1 MGVSELLGSQEVSSE
16 LRVSSETLRLED
28 RGCRLARG
36 SQIHPP
42 PPTHTAETHQ
52 ALEGTF
58 DEGLRDNS
66 SSGEEIRAQ
75 ARFLRHPKELKSA
88 SGSKVT
94 SLRRGVFKT
103 CQGS

>member
-1 MGVSELLGSQEVSSE
+1 MGVSELLGSQEVSPG
-16 LRVSSETLRLED
+16 LRVSSETLHLED

-42 PPTHTAETHQ
+42 HTHTAETHQ

-66 SSGEEIRAQ
+66 SSGGEIRAQ

-94 SLRRGVFKT
+94 SLRRVFKT